1 MKTCSKC
8 KIEKDEAEFSKNA
21 SKKDGLD
28 YRCKLCLREYQ
39 RTDSYNGLYAGTP
52 ENFVPSSLVSAPAPH
67 ADAAVLHVDQMVS
80 ENSCLA
86 TDQPKQS
93 R

>member
-28 YRCKLCLREYQ
+28 YRCKLCL
-39 RTDSYNGLYAGTP
+39 
-52 ENFVPSSLVSAPAPH
+52 SLIH
-67 ADAAVLHVDQMVS
+67 I
-80 ENSCLA
+80 
-86 TDQPKQS
+86 
-93 R
+93 